1 MTFSIHGIK
10 SRSVPRGVGRLF
22 RRLGVSAGLAAIAVA
37 APLSLAAPPSAPDSP
52 EKIEPLLI
60 GSPVPDAQ
68 VRTADGQQKPIA
80 EVLGGDPAV
89 IVFYRGGW

>member
-1 MTFSIHGIK
+1 MTFPSPPPQPRP
-10 SRSVPRGVGRLF
+10 SRRAF
-22 RRLGVSAGLAAIAVA
+22 RHLALSLSLAGTLLAA
-37 APLSLAAPPSAPDSP
+37 PGPLAAPPAVPDSP

-68 VRTADGQQKPIA
+68 VRTVDGKQKPIA
-80 EVLGGDPAV
+80 KVLGGDPAV